1 MSHAQCDIVR
11 YQQDFWVVLQVK
23 ASGYLRII
31 RPHVGNEKR
40 EIMPSKAVATGHAVT
55 AINYRGKDVLVT
67 RKGMLISMVS
77 ERLLKNTT
85 RDGMAMLRVAN
96 NALLGR
102 CVPGDASSWHEP
114 A

>member
-11 YQQDFWVVLQVK
+11 YQNDFWVVLAVK

-40 EIMPSKAVATGHAVT
+40 EIMPSKAQPTGHNVVQV
-55 AINYRGKDVLVT
+55 NYKGKDVLVT
-67 RKGMLISMVS
+67 RRGMLISMVS

-85 RDGMAMLRVAN
+85 PDGMAMLREAEAKG
-96 NALLGR
+96 NALCLL
-102 CVPGDASSWHEP
+102 
-114 A
+114 